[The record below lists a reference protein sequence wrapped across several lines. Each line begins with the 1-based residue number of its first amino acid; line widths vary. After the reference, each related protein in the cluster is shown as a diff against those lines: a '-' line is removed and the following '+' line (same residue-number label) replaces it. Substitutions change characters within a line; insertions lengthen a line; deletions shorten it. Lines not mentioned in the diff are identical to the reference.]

1 MSVEGDEGTAGRSYY
16 SVFTYLCTAVGQVF
30 ATWLN
35 VENTKLPQEIHHLVG
50 STVGL
55 NHPINVE

>member
-1 MSVEGDEGTAGRSYY
+1 MSVEGDEGTAGRSY

-35 VENTKLPQEIHHLVG
+35 VENTKLP
-50 STVGL
+50 
-55 NHPINVE
+55 